1 MQGALIYLMGPSG
14 AGKDSLLT
22 ALRQSDAKNLLI
34 AHRYI
39 TRPVNSRDDEQHV
52 FLSEAEFQGRRQ
64 RGLFSLD
71 WQAHGDAYAIGTEV
85 DNWLQYG
92 FWVVVNGSR
101 EYLPTAKAK
110 YGKRLI
116 PVCLLVTRKTLEKR
130 LVARGRENAE
140 QIAQRL
146 ERAGKYQDNLPDDCL
161 FLHNETDIED
171 AARRFL
177 QLMQD
182 ILGEQSTPS
191 LHFSRPAWH
200 PEIAYSG
207 L

>member
-39 TRPVNSRDDEQHV
+39 TRPVNHRDAEQHV
-52 FLSEAEFQGRRQ
+52 FLSETEFHARRE
-64 RGLFSLD
+64 RSLFALD
-71 WQAHGDAYAIGTEV
+71 WQAHGEAYAIGTEV

-101 EYLPTAKAK
+101 AYLPTARAK
-110 YGKRLI
+110 YGQRLL
-116 PVCLLVTRKTLEKR
+116 PVCLLVTPKTLEKR

-171 AARRFL
+171 AAKRFL

-182 ILGEQSTPS
+182 ILGEQLSTS
-191 LHFSRPAWH
+191 LRFSRSSWH